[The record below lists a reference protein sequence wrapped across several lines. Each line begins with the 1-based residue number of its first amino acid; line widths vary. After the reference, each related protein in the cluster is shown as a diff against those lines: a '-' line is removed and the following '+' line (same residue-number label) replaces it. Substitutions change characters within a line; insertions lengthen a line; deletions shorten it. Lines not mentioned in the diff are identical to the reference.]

1 MTTKFEIGLDTPVA
15 MLTIGQ
21 LIEIQRQFIEE
32 QVASMTSN
40 KTEGNELPKY
50 VNSMTALA
58 EILGCSASTLYR
70 MKADGKFD
78 GCISQC
84 GKWQMIDVPAI
95 IEKYKTNKNTT
106 KTKRKWTI

>member
-1 MTTKFEIGLDTPVA
+1 MTTNFEIGLDTPVA

-21 LIEIQRQFIEE
+21 LLEIQRQFIEE

-50 VNSMTALA
+50 VNSMTELA
-58 EILGCSASTLYR
+58 EILGCSVSTLYR

-95 IEKYKTNKNTT
+95 LEKYKNNKNT
-106 KTKRKWTI
+106 KNKRKWTI